1 MKLTMSNTTPQS
13 LCVLR
18 LKQVEN
24 RTGLKRST
32 IYNRISLGTFPKQ
45 ISLGGSRAIGWLE
58 SEVND
63 WIQQRI
69 THSRQDK
76 EVAHG

>member
-1 MKLTMSNTTPQS
+1 MPDGIETNFRI
-13 LCVLR
+13 LR

-45 ISLGGSRAIGWLE
+45 ISLGGDRAIGWLE
-58 SEVND
+58 SEIND

-69 THSRQDK
+69 INSR
-76 EVAHG
+76 HGELAS

>member
-1 MKLTMSNTTPQS
+1 MEEHLRI
-13 LCVLR
+13 LR

-45 ISLGGSRAIGWLE
+45 ISLGGDRAIGWLE
-58 SEVND
+58 SEIND

-69 THSRQDK
+69 ANSRQG
-76 EVAHG
+76 EVNHA

>member
-1 MKLTMSNTTPQS
+1 MPDGIETNFRI
-13 LCVLR
+13 LR

-45 ISLGGSRAIGWLE
+45 ISLGGYGDRAIGWLE
-58 SEVND
+58 SEIND

-69 THSRQDK
+69 TNSRHEEMNHAQ
-76 EVAHG
+76 

>member
-1 MKLTMSNTTPQS
+1 MSDGMQTNFRI
-13 LCVLR
+13 LR

-32 IYNRISLGTFPKQ
+32 IYNRISIGTFPKQ
-45 ISLGGSRAIGWLE
+45 ISLGGNRSIGWVE
-58 SEVND
+58 SEIND

-69 THSRQDK
+69 SSSRNEVTTHD
-76 EVAHG
+76 

>member
-1 MKLTMSNTTPQS
+1 MSNTIHKDLS
-13 LCVLR
+13 ILR

-32 IYNRISLGTFPKQ
+32 IYHRIAIGDFPKQ

-58 SEVND
+58 SEINN
-63 WIQQRI
+63 WIMHRIQQ
-69 THSRQDK
+69 SRR
-76 EVAHG
+76 EI

>member
-1 MKLTMSNTTPQS
+1 MSNGIENG
-13 LCVLR
+13 LCILR

-32 IYNRISLGTFPKQ
+32 IYNRISLGSFPKQ

-58 SEVND
+58 SEVNE
-63 WIQQRI
+63 WIQQRL
-69 THSRQDK
+69 THSRR
-76 EVAHG
+76 EGINS

>member
-1 MKLTMSNTTPQS
+1 MPNGIEKNYRI
-13 LCVLR
+13 LR

-45 ISLGGSRAIGWLE
+45 IPLGGGRAIGWLE
-58 SEVND
+58 SEIDD

-69 THSRQDK
+69 MKSRH
-76 EVAHG
+76 EETAHV

>member
-1 MKLTMSNTTPQS
+1 MSNGNQQS
-13 LCVLR
+13 LCILR

-32 IYNRISLGTFPKQ
+32 IYNRITLGTFPKQ

-63 WIQQRI
+63 WIQERI
-69 THSRQDK
+69 QQSR
-76 EVAHG
+76 